1 MRQGP
6 KFHKSKEVIWLTV
19 INEIFKFPPL
29 LDPFGYVNYLHEL
42 SSNYQN
48 YPAQNMMHLA

>member
-19 INEIFKFPPL
+19 INEIFKFPPR
-29 LDPFGYVNYLHEL
+29 LDTFGYVNYLHEL

-48 YPAQNMMHLA
+48 DPAQNMMHLA